1 MRVLRK
7 FHRDAGGSILI
18 EMAMVA
24 PIFFL
29 LLGAIIELGITLFTQ
44 SVLDGAARDA
54 ARIIRIGAV
63 QGQTSPITAFQ
74 NQLCSE
80 LGLLVLA
87 NCSGANSTVLFSVQT
102 FANFGAVSFPVC
114 NQNAN
119 QSGTGTPC
127 PFQPGTGGEIV
138 GVQVTYNRPFI
149 IPWVGQ
155 CLTGGT
161 CWLLGGNGLDGTH
174 GTGKAKLVSTVVFK
188 NEPFP

>member
-1 MRVLRK
+1 MRILRK
-7 FHRDAGGSILI
+7 LRRDAAGSLLI
-18 EMAMVA
+18 EMALVA

-54 ARIIRIGAV
+54 ARLIRIGAV

-80 LGLLVLA
+80 LGLLVVA
-87 NCSGANSTVLFSVQT
+87 NCSGGNSVVLFSVQS
-102 FANFGAVSFPVC
+102 FSNFGAVSFPAC
-114 NQNAN
+114 TQNAN

-127 PFQPGTGGEIV
+127 PFQPGTAGQIV

-149 IPWVGQ
+149 IPWVGR

-161 CWLLGGNGLDGTH
+161 CWLIGGNGLGGSA
-174 GTGKAKLVSTVVFK
+174 GTGKAELVSTVVFK

>member
-1 MRVLRK
+1 MRILRK
-7 FHRDAGGSILI
+7 FRRDAGGSILI
-18 EMAMVA
+18 EMAMVG

-29 LLGAIIELGITLFTQ
+29 LIGAIVELGITLFTQ

-54 ARIIRIGAV
+54 ARLIRIGAV
-63 QGQTSPITAFQ
+63 QSQTSPITAFQ
-74 NQLCSE
+74 DQLCTE

-87 NCSGANSTVLFSVQT
+87 NCSGANSVVQFSVQT
-102 FANFGAVSFPVC
+102 FSNFGTVSFPVC

-119 QSGTGTPC
+119 QTGNGTPC
-127 PFQPGTGGEIV
+127 PFQPGTAGQIV
-138 GVQVTYNRPFI
+138 GVQVTYKRHFI

-161 CWLLGGNGLDGTH
+161 CWLIGGNGLGGRA
-174 GTGKAKLVSTVVFK
+174 GTGAATMVSTVVFK